1 MERIRQ
7 TDGGKFSFLQEDDP
21 YNAYYEWRVA
31 EYAAGRTEVNEP
43 SKVSGD
49 STREPKEP
57 ESFEFCAKMPPI
69 SAQDLEIIKLTAL
82 HVAKSGRKFL
92 STLSHKEG
100 KNYQFDFLKRNH
112 SLHPLYSAL
121 VEQYEKVLRP
131 DQVILGKI
139 EKGSNNKYVAL
150 ENAKMRA
157 EWEAH
162 QRQQRKKQEE
172 EEEEQRIAYAQIDW
186 HDFSIVET
194 IVFTTADYEAN
205 LPPPTNL
212 AQLQFASLEQ
222 KKLGTYKIEEAPPD
236 YEPEEEQKPRPAPTV
251 HEAKPTHTT
260 TNNNSNKKSNVKV
273 RPAGT
278 SRRDKLRNKGQNKP
292 TFISPLT
299 GESVPEDQYND
310 HMRISQMDPN
320 WKKTK
325 EVEQARMSTSNLPSV
340 NIEENLKRYASSRGE
355 TPEEEERR
363 KRAARDQVQWD
374 GYTASRERA
383 LKEARAK
390 VSPEEE
396 KLQHE
401 RQRQR
406 ENAIGPRK

>member
-1 MERIRQ
+1 M
-7 TDGGKFSFLQEDDP
+7 
-21 YNAYYEWRVA
+21 A
-31 EYAAGRTEVNEP
+31 EYAAGRGETNEP
-43 SKVSGD
+43 SKVNGD
-49 STREPKEP
+49 STVAVTPKGPKEP
-57 ESFEFCAKMPPI
+57 ESFEFCAKMPPM
-69 SAQDLEIIKLTAL
+69 SAQDLDIIKLTAL
-82 HVAKSGRKFL
+82 HVARNGRKFL

-100 KNYQFDFLKRNH
+100 KNYQFDFLKRSH
-112 SLHPLYSAL
+112 SLNPLYSAL

-131 DQVILGKI
+131 DQVILDKI
-139 EKGSNNKYVAL
+139 ERGVNKKYVAL
-150 ENAKMRA
+150 ENAKTRA

-162 QRQQRKKQEE
+162 QRQQRKKREE
-172 EEEEQRIAYAQIDW
+172 EEEEERIAYAQIDW
-186 HDFSIVET
+186 HDFTVVET

-212 AQLQFASLEQ
+212 AQLQFASLEE

-236 YEPEEEQKPRPAPTV
+236 YEPDQEEQKPRPPAPTI
-251 HEAKPTHTT
+251 HEAQPTTVHTT
-260 TNNNSNKKSNVKV
+260 SNSNKKNNVKV

-325 EVEQARMSTSNLPSV
+325 EIEQARMSTSNLPSV

-363 KRAARDQVQWD
+363 KRAARDEVQWD
-374 GYTASRERA
+374 GYTASKERA
-383 LKEARAK
+383 LQEARSK
-390 VSPEEE
+390 VSSEEE
-396 KLQHE
+396 KRQLE

>member
-1 MERIRQ
+1 M
-7 TDGGKFSFLQEDDP
+7 QENDP

-31 EYAAGRTEVNEP
+31 EYAAGRTELNEP
-43 SKVSGD
+43 SKTNGGSG
-49 STREPKEP
+49 SAAPVGPKEP
-57 ESFEFCAKMPPI
+57 EPFEFCAKMPPI
-69 SAQDLEIIKLTAL
+69 SAQDLDIIKLTAL
-82 HVAKSGRKFL
+82 HVAKNGRKFL

-100 KNYQFDFLKRNH
+100 KNYQFDFLKRSH
-112 SLHPLYSAL
+112 SLHSLYSAL

-131 DQVILGKI
+131 DQVILDKI
-139 EKGSNNKYVAL
+139 EKGAAKKYVAL
-150 ENAKMRA
+150 ENAKIRA

-162 QRQQRKKQEE
+162 QRQQRRKQEE
-172 EEEEQRIAYAQIDW
+172 EEEEERIAYAQIDW
-186 HDFSIVET
+186 HDFSVVET
-194 IVFTTADYEAN
+194 IVFTTADHEAT

-236 YEPEEEQKPRPAPTV
+236 YEPEEEQKPRPAPTT
-251 HEAKPTHTT
+251 HEARPAV
-260 TNNNSNKKSNVKV
+260 NNNKKNNVKV

-363 KRAARDQVQWD
+363 KRAARDHVQWD
-374 GYTASRERA
+374 GYTASKERT
-383 LKEARAK
+383 LKEARGK

-396 KLQHE
+396 KRQQDL
-401 RQRQR
+401 QRQR

>member
-1 MERIRQ
+1 M
-7 TDGGKFSFLQEDDP
+7 
-21 YNAYYEWRVA
+21 A
-31 EYAAGRTEVNEP
+31 EYAAGRAEVSGP
-43 SKVSGD
+43 SKVNGD
-49 STREPKEP
+49 STSAAPRGPKEP
-57 ESFEFCAKMPPI
+57 EPFEFCAKMPPV
-69 SAQDLEIIKLTAL
+69 SAQDLDIIKLTAL
-82 HVAKSGRKFL
+82 HVARNGRKFL

-100 KNYQFDFLKRNH
+100 KNYQFDFLKRCH
-112 SLHPLYSAL
+112 SLNPLYSAL

-131 DQVILGKI
+131 DQVILDKI
-139 EKGSNNKYVAL
+139 ERGANKKYVVL
-150 ENAKMRA
+150 ENAKTRA

-162 QRQQRKKQEE
+162 QRQQRKKREE
-172 EEEEQRIAYAQIDW
+172 EEEEERIAYAQIDW
-186 HDFSIVET
+186 HDFTVVET
-194 IVFTTADYEAN
+194 VVFTTADHEAN

-236 YEPEEEQKPRPAPTV
+236 FEPQEQEEEQKPKRSAPTV
-251 HEAKPTHTT
+251 HEAQPTHTT
-260 TNNNSNKKSNVKV
+260 TTTNNKKNNVKV

-325 EVEQARMSTSNLPSV
+325 EIEQARMSTSNLPSV

-355 TPEEEERR
+355 TPEEDERR

-374 GYTASRERA
+374 GYTASKERA
-383 LKEARAK
+383 LQEARAK

-396 KLQHE
+396 KRQLEH
-401 RQRQR
+401 QRQR